1 MKRFN
6 RRLENTMTAL
16 APELRGH
23 TARARLR
30 ALRIETPSWAYG
42 NSGTRFKVFAQPGV
56 PRTVREKI
64 DDAAV
69 VHSLTG
75 AAPSIALHIPWDL
88 VDDYAELARYAK
100 DAGIELGTVNANV
113 FQDDDYKLGSVTNP
127 DPAIR
132 RKALAHLLEC
142 VDVMDE
148 TGSRDL
154 KLWFSDGTN
163 YPGQDDIRDR
173 QDRLAD
179 ALAAVYERL
188 SGDQRLLLEY
198 KLFEPAFYTMDV
210 PDWGTSFAHCLQL
223 GDRAKVCVDTGHHA
237 PGTNIEFIVAV
248 LLRAGKLGAF
258 DFNSRFYADDDLMVG
273 AADPFQLFRIMC
285 EVVRGDGLEPSTGV
299 AFMLDQCHN
308 IEQKIPGQIRSVCNV
323 QEATAKALLVDR
335 EALKVAQDSG
345 DVLAANDVLMDAYNS
360 DVRPLL
366 AELRVEQGLAPDPVA
381 AYRRSGYQDR
391 IVRERVGGE
400 QAGWGA

>member
-1 MKRFN
+1 
-6 RRLENTMTAL
+6 MTAV
-16 APELRGH
+16 ADVQAQLR
-23 TARARLR
+23 RQQ
-30 ALRIETPSWAYG
+30 IETPSWAYG

-56 PRTVREKI
+56 PRTVTEKI
-64 DDAAV
+64 DDAAQ
-69 VHSLTG
+69 VHTFTG
-75 AAPSIALHIPWDL
+75 IAPSIALHIPWDQ
-88 VDDYAELARYAK
+88 VDDYAALAKYAAK
-100 DAGIELGTVNANV
+100 AGVRLGTINANV

-127 DPAIR
+127 DSAIR
-132 RKALAHLLEC
+132 RKAVDHLLHC
-142 VDVMDE
+142 VDVMDQ

-173 QDRLAD
+173 QDRLAE
-179 ALAAVYERL
+179 ALATVYERL
-188 SGDQRLLLEY
+188 GEHQRLLLEY
-198 KLFEPAFYTMDV
+198 KLFEPAFYTTDV

-223 GDRAKVCVDTGHHA
+223 GDRAVVCVDTGHHA
-237 PGTNIEFIVAV
+237 PGTNIEFIVAF

-273 AADPFQLFRIMC
+273 AADPFQLFRIMY
-285 EVVRGDGLEPSTGV
+285 EVIRGGGLEPEAGI

-308 IEQKIPGQIRSVCNV
+308 IELKIPGQIRSVCNV

-335 EALKVAQDSG
+335 EALRVAQHSG
-345 DVLAANDVLMDAYNS
+345 DVLAANDVFMDAYHT

-366 AELRVEQGLAPDPVA
+366 AELRQQSGLDPDPVR
-381 AYRRSGYQDR
+381 AYRRSGYQER
-391 IVRERVGGE
+391 IVAERVGGT